1 MGEYKHFSNWFV
13 VPLKK
18 IFLLGKMGDDA
29 WSSWILSA
37 KGLISFSSPR
47 EEVHE
52 VQIEIVGVV
61 NKLLSSTILTK
72 QESSLS
78 RIKMCLCWLLFAF
91 WSFF

>member
-1 MGEYKHFSNWFV
+1 
-13 VPLKK
+13 
-18 IFLLGKMGDDA
+18 MGDDA

-72 QESSLS
+72 
-78 RIKMCLCWLLFAF
+78 
-91 WSFF
+91 